1 MAGNRILLNEG
12 EQKMEEWVNLT
23 EYNWAYWVAGLFALI
38 EFFKWLI
45 KLLVTINEWL
55 FKKVGIE
62 TRKMREKREWS
73 ERLKN
78 AEDAIVEIKNT
89 SSQNVQM
96 FINHEKQV
104 VEKFADMHNDVI
116 KELNKLHVKIDEQK
130 VEMDKTN
137 KANDKTDCAMLRDR
151 IGSGMRYFSKNVGED
166 GKVHISM
173 SDYENMN
180 ALFQE
185 YFAKHGN
192 GAFKKLYEDEFI
204 HFVIDK

>member
-1 MAGNRILLNEG
+1 
-12 EQKMEEWVNLT
+12 MEEWINLT

-38 EFFKWLI
+38 EFFKWLV
-45 KLLVTINEWL
+45 KLLSTINEWL

-62 TRKMREKREWS
+62 TRKMREKREWN

-78 AEDAIVEIKNT
+78 AENAIVEIKNT
-89 SSQNVQM
+89 SSQNVEM

-104 VEKFADMHNDVI
+104 VEKFVDIRNDVI
-116 KELNKLHVKIDEQK
+116 SELNKLHKKIDEQK
-130 VEMDKTN
+130 AEMDEIN

-151 IGSGMRYFSKNVGED
+151 IGSGMRYFSQNKDAD
-166 GKVHISM
+166 GKVHISL

-180 ALFQE
+180 ALFNE

-192 GAFKKLYEDEFI
+192 GAFKKLYEDEFT
-204 HFVIDK
+204 HFIIDK